1 MHTPTRTPIRMLT
14 QTLRKLNSSVS
25 MRLLDAFLC
34 GLVGLAVCGSIA
46 AHAQQSGT
54 IPTPPP
60 YSGPITPGENPRL
73 NGPGNAS
80 DPTLRHMTEQMA
92 VKRNNERQQQI
103 VNDTAHL
110 LQLAQQLNDEV
121 SKTSKDQLSVSVVKK
136 ADEIEKLAKAIKE
149 KMRDGS

>member
-1 MHTPTRTPIRMLT
+1 
-14 QTLRKLNSSVS
+14 
-25 MRLLDAFLC
+25 
-34 GLVGLAVCGSIA
+34 VCGSIA

-54 IPTPPP
+54 IPAPPP
-60 YSGPITPGENPRL
+60 FGGSASTGAEPRL
-73 NGPGNAS
+73 NGPGTPP

-92 VKRNNERQQQI
+92 VKRNNERQQRI